1 MKNQYLKNFH
11 HIFTERVLLLFF
23 HISDRLLFLFYRTPG
38 RQCRLE
44 LFNPCLIGEEF
55 KSPIKH
61 NNPLDLYI
69 VEESLKKSMHVKA
82 LN

>member
-1 MKNQYLKNFH
+1 
-11 HIFTERVLLLFF
+11 
-23 HISDRLLFLFYRTPG
+23 
-38 RQCRLE
+38 LE